1 MPPSLFSL
9 QGNPQRQILDSGDRR
24 QLGTEIQSATS
35 HPNPKRP
42 EFVLVNSENNIFSV
56 QRLSSG
62 QWQVEKLCRL
72 SLDESFRRNEMTIIA
87 MPTQDTIFAF
97 RIQSRQ
103 RILTTIII
111 SDGESAR
118 EVSISAHDIADDL
131 AI

>member
-9 QGNPQRQILDSGDRR
+9 QGNPQRHNLDSGDRI

-35 HPNPKRP
+35 YPNSKRP
-42 EFVLVNSENNIFSV
+42 EFVLVNSENKIFSV

-72 SLDESFRRNEMTIIA
+72 SLDETCRRDEMTIIA
-87 MPTQDTIFAF
+87 MPTRDTIYAF
-97 RIQSRQ
+97 RSQGRQ
-103 RILTTIII
+103 RILTTITI
-111 SDGESAR
+111 SGDESPR
-118 EVSISAHDIADDL
+118 DVSKSPRNIADKL